1 MWYYKFVQYVFIWA
15 SVTQQNEETTLTDIS
30 SYKLAS
36 VVARILDDKLA
47 KDIAILNI
55 SNVSVLAD
63 FFVICSAD
71 TNTQVKALTGYVR
84 DRIKHL
90 VERIPTGE
98 ENDLKNR
105 WNLLDYG
112 DVIVHILHREE
123 RETYA
128 IEKFWSHAH
137 KIEREDWEEESKEY
151 SEYEN
156 N

>member
-1 MWYYKFVQYVFIWA
+1 MEIKEQVKYICEALLERKGHEIEVLRI
-15 SVTQQNEETTLTDIS
+15 EELTTLAE
-30 SYKLAS
+30 Y
-36 VVARILDDKLA
+36 
-47 KDIAILNI
+47 
-55 SNVSVLAD
+55 
-63 FFVICSAD
+63 FVICSAD

-84 DRIKHL
+84 DRIKHIFD
-90 VERIPTGE
+90 RIPSGE

-137 KIEREDWEEESKEY
+137 KVDRTEWEEESKEY
-151 SEYEN
+151 SEYEAQ
-156 N
+156 

>member
-1 MWYYKFVQYVFIWA
+1 MIVLSLILSNK
-15 SVTQQNEETTLTDIS
+15 EEEKILADIS

-47 KDIAILNI
+47 KDITILNI

-63 FFVICSAD
+63 YFVICSAD

-84 DRIKHL
+84 NRIKHL
-90 VERIPTGE
+90 FDRIPAGE
-98 ENDLKNR
+98 ENDLRNR

-112 DVIVHILHREE
+112 DVIVHVLHRED

-137 KIEREDWEEESKEY
+137 KVEREDWEAESKEY
-151 SEYEN
+151 SQYEQQ
-156 N
+156 